1 MLRVTLDAKYERHRG
16 SSVRLN
22 PDSVSKYN
30 FLTILVLH
38 FPVFI
43 FSSFSAALAVQAEEC
58 LYVVL
63 ECQKTTVV
71 LIADSKAR
79 RDAWLQA
86 LRQLHG
92 FRIYDVRYAYP

>member
-1 MLRVTLDAKYERHRG
+1 L
-16 SSVRLN
+16 
-22 PDSVSKYN
+22 
-30 FLTILVLH
+30 
-38 FPVFI
+38 
-43 FSSFSAALAVQAEEC
+43 QAEQC

-63 ECQKTTVV
+63 ERQKTTIV

-92 FRIYDVRYAYP
+92 FRIYDVRYAYPWQPPPAAASLSSLNKKRNRNNVKLKKQIIDASRFVSVKF